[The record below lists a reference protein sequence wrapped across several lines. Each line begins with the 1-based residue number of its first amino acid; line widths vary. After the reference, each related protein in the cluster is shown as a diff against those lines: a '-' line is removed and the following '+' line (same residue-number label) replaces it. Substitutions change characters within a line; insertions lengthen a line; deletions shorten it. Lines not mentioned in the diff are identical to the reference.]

1 MNDLKICN
9 GRLTISLIDNDPV
22 ILDYANQDAWK
33 LSADDMLNLKMWIN
47 DCIDELWVKRDI

>member
-9 GRLTISLIDNDPV
+9 DRLTISLIDNNPV
-22 ILDYANQDAWK
+22 ILDYANQDVWK

-47 DCIDELWVKRDI
+47 DCIDELWVRKDI